1 MFRHEKSLKC
11 KYRDLCVW
19 APNIGL
25 LPFMSATVI
34 YGQKMKRKKN
44 IWNLKF
50 IVLNGFWKSHR
61 LINLNDL
68 TDETLKLI
76 KNVISLDRWQHKHN
90 RFATC
95 IRYTRYPFTSQY
107 ASCAHKSNQMNYS
120 QLTTI
125 KKKANEEKEEKKK
138 LRIIHVCELEL
149 KRRKTN

>member
-1 MFRHEKSLKC
+1 MQISRFV
-11 KYRDLCVW
+11 CVSAEHWSVTIYVSHCNIW
-19 APNIGL
+19 AKNEEE
-25 LPFMSATVI
+25 
-34 YGQKMKRKKN
+34 KN

-107 ASCAHKSNQMNYS
+107 ARCAHKSNQMNYS

-125 KKKANEEKEEKKK
+125 KKANEEKEEKKN
-138 LRIIHVCELEL
+138 CESFMFASLNWREE
-149 KRRKTN
+149 KQTNKEHSAQP